1 MMDNR
6 QLRELARTWLAPMD
20 STLAD
25 LLDKSNR
32 MTIGAFEKEVEKVI
46 ASIPQMYRLLD
57 KQALEN
63 ALVEEMSEAAAKEL

>member
-1 MMDNR
+1 MMDKR

-32 MTIGAFEKEVEKVI
+32 MTIGAFQREVESVI
-46 ASIPQMYRLLD
+46 ARIPQMYGMLD
-57 KQALEN
+57 KRAFEN

>member
-1 MMDNR
+1 MDKR
-6 QLRELARTWLAPMD
+6 QLRQLARTWLAPMD

-32 MTIGAFEKEVEKVI
+32 MTIGAFEKEVETVI

-57 KQALEN
+57 KRALEN